1 MDFNKYVD
9 EVRLSKEIDE
19 ATSDFVKFSIN
30 VDDNINRRLKYVA
43 SELEITRA
51 ELTRDLIERSLY
63 HLEIALGLDPLDF
76 EKPYANSLYAH
87 LDHVTVSGIKL
98 PKEDFVQAIKSARTR
113 EREEKEKGSE
123 AK

>member
-1 MDFNKYVD
+1 MDFKKYVE
-9 EVRLSKEIDE
+9 EVRLTKEIEE

-43 SELEITRA
+43 GELEITRA
-51 ELTRDLIERSLY
+51 ELTRDLIEQSLY

-76 EKPYANSLYAH
+76 DKPYANSLYAH

-98 PKEDFVQAIKSARTR
+98 AKEDFIQAIKSAR
-113 EREEKEKGSE
+113 EREEKEKNTE
-123 AK
+123 AN

>member
-1 MDFNKYVD
+1 MDFNKYVE
-9 EVRLSKEIDE
+9 EVRLAKEIEE

-63 HLEIALGLDPLDF
+63 HLEIALGLDPLNFD
-76 EKPYANSLYAH
+76 EPYANSLYAH

-98 PKEDFVQAIKSARTR
+98 AKEDFIQAIKAAR
-113 EREEKEKGSE
+113 EREKKEKNSE
-123 AK
+123 TK

>member
-1 MDFNKYVD
+1 MDFKQYVE
-9 EVRLSKEIDE
+9 EVRLAKEIEE

-63 HLEIALGLDPLDF
+63 HLEIALELDPLDF
-76 EKPYANSLYAH
+76 DKPYANSLYAH

-98 PKEDFVQAIKSARTR
+98 GKEDFIQAIKSAR
-113 EREEKEKGSE
+113 EREEKEKDSE